1 MTPRP
6 NPTRNKTPAAVP
18 SQIGIEKNTAGS
30 SLLGSGKESKSQ
42 KKMATEDLTASSQKG
57 TGTGTL
63 NLFSS
68 LLFWSENEKS
78 DAFLR
83 KLNSNLPAFVGS
95 FFASLA
101 MFILGITARGMVI
114 IQTPLIVYI
123 QNT

>member
-18 SQIGIEKNTAGS
+18 SQIGIGKNTAGPN
-30 SLLGSGKESKSQ
+30 LGSGKESKSQ